1 MAVAARCVVALAL
14 LAGCP
19 RATDAPDAT
28 VARDAMETGV
38 DAVGE
43 RPHDTAAPFQP
54 RFVPWE
60 TGMAPA
66 TCNDRGWCWEN
77 PVPAGGHIAAMGAKG
92 NDGWALT
99 REGLLLHAS
108 PAGLRAVRVHPYD
121 PTRTGGSI
129 AVLGPDAV
137 WVAVPG
143 AMLRWDGRG
152 FERAVFYD
160 DTSEPSLVWGR
171 APDDLW
177 VAGPVGTALHFD
189 GRTWDTRPLP
199 TSADVV
205 SLAGGGDAEVWAQ
218 DASGVV
224 WRWRGGAWARG
235 ETRPVDE
242 HRGLWIMGPD
252 DAWACGDGVASHW
265 DGARWT
271 REVVDRMPS
280 SRLCAVWSDG
290 DAVWFS
296 DGTFVRRR
304 NRDAQWDFESES
316 SQVTAVGGAPDDV
329 WLGRQD
335 GVIQRI
341 SEGRFVGVT
350 RTRPRFDV
358 TRLAGTDDATLR
370 ALTPATLMSFDG
382 RAWFEASAPPR
393 FYELHGAFPLDATDT
408 WLAGLTRAGTR
419 DGGRAARW
427 SRDAGERDVL
437 ETEAPLRAVAGS
449 GRDDVWAVGDGGA
462 AWRWD
467 GARWAQTETGVTTAL
482 RDVWA
487 RSRDDAWA
495 VGDGATALHWDGAR
509 WQRTALPMAVELT
522 RVHGRAADDVWA
534 IGRDARGSW
543 VFRWDG
549 AQWRRD
555 TAGLPAGYAARGVW
569 AAPDGRVWLAGT
581 SVLRRENNVWNA
593 EPAGTEATLQAVG
606 GARDG
611 AVRVA
616 GSTATIL
623 VRRP

>member
-1 MAVAARCVVALAL
+1 
-14 LAGCP
+14 
-19 RATDAPDAT
+19 
-28 VARDAMETGV
+28 
-38 DAVGE
+38 
-43 RPHDTAAPFQP
+43 
-54 RFVPWE
+54 
-60 TGMAPA
+60 
-66 TCNDRGWCWEN
+66 
-77 PVPAGGHIAAMGAKG
+77 
-92 NDGWALT
+92 
-99 REGLLLHAS
+99 
-108 PAGLRAVRVHPYD
+108 
-121 PTRTGGSI
+121 
-129 AVLGPDAV
+129 
-137 WVAVPG
+137 
-143 AMLRWDGRG
+143 MLRWDGRG

-304 NRDAQWDFESES
+304 NRDAQWDFESET

-382 RAWFEASAPPR
+382 RAWFEAAAPTR
-393 FYELHGAFPLDATDT
+393 FYKTGIVFLAWLNGHQSHFAMVGGQQSARSLVHLAELFRLADA
-408 WLAGLTRAGTR
+408 AGLFR
-419 DGGRAARW
+419 DPDEACARM
-427 SRDAGERDVL
+427 RRVL
-437 ETEAPLRAVAGS
+437 A
-449 GRDDVWAVGDGGA
+449 
-462 AWRWD
+462 
-467 GARWAQTETGVTTAL
+467 
-482 RDVWA
+482 
-487 RSRDDAWA
+487 
-495 VGDGATALHWDGAR
+495 
-509 WQRTALPMAVELT
+509 
-522 RVHGRAADDVWA
+522 VHG
-534 IGRDARGSW
+534 
-543 VFRWDG
+543 
-549 AQWRRD
+549 
-555 TAGLPAGYAARGVW
+555 LP
-569 AAPDGRVWLAGT
+569 
-581 SVLRRENNVWNA
+581 N
-593 EPAGTEATLQAVG
+593 
-606 GARDG
+606 
-611 AVRVA
+611 
-616 GSTATIL
+616 
-623 VRRP
+623 